1 MFQKLKLST
10 KILIVLLPP
19 FFLAVAAI
27 VYFSYAS
34 QEAASFEQ
42 AQVAATVQAMT
53 IRESLV
59 DQMVSN
65 YSVDPDFLT
74 RVSRAA
80 DLADLDI
87 WFLTDSLKLKE
98 EYLTPRR
105 LTRLRQTELRGDQR
119 EHGNALEVYST
130 GEPLWL
136 LTCRLGEHD
145 DAPIGDIS
153 PNHPKFLNACEE
165 LKAVVPF
172 KAETKCQECHAV
184 RVGSVLGAAQMVLP
198 LSKTTAAIR
207 ASAVRSITIYVLT
220 SVLAVLLGVVVFR
233 RFVASPLSTL
243 VRATESIGD
252 GKLDASIA
260 PGFGGDEFGL
270 LARAFD
276 EMQVRLRE
284 AQRELLHKER
294 LSTVGQMAST
304 IIHDLRSP
312 MTGVTLGVDR
322 LQHGD
327 RMNDEE
333 RAKVFKLVKGSIE
346 RINRMLQELLDFSRG
361 HVRLDYAECN
371 VEELVGRIV
380 QLAELDMQVKGIRF
394 TCDNQFQGT
403 ALIDMD
409 RLQRAIMNILS
420 NAEDATP
427 AGGEIHL
434 GISSDDGLLQFRI
447 RDTGP
452 GIPEEIRGRIFEP
465 FATFGKAR
473 GTGLGLAITQRVVE
487 EHFGEIAFESERGRG
502 TTFTIKI
509 PLKPPFDKRSA
520 A

>member
-10 KILIVLLPP
+10 KVLIVLFPP
-19 FFLAVAAI
+19 FFLAVSAI

-42 AQVAATVQAMT
+42 AQIAATVQAMT

-59 DQMVSN
+59 DQMVTN
-65 YSVDPDFLT
+65 YSVDPDFLN

-87 WFLTDSLKLKE
+87 WFLVDSLKLKE

-105 LTRLRQTELRGDQR
+105 LERLRENELGPERPERQD
-119 EHGNALEVYST
+119 AMTVYAT

-136 LTCRLGEHD
+136 LTCT
-145 DAPIGDIS
+145 IGKHEDEPVGSIS
-153 PNHPKFLNACEE
+153 ANNPKFLNTCEE

-172 KAETKCQECHAV
+172 KAETKCQECHSV
-184 RVGSVLGAAQMVLP
+184 EVGSVIGAAHMVLP

-207 ASAVRSITIYVLT
+207 ASAVRSITIYVLST
-220 SVLAVLLGVVVFR
+220 ALAVLLGVVVFR

-243 VRATESIGD
+243 VRATESIGG
-252 GKLDASIA
+252 GKLDGSIA
-260 PGFGGDEFGL
+260 EGFGGDEFGI
-270 LARAFD
+270 LAQAFD
-276 EMQVRLRE
+276 EMQVRLKD

-322 LQHGD
+322 LQQSD
-327 RMNDEE
+327 RMSNEE
-333 RAKVFKLVKGSIE
+333 RAKVFKLVKSSIE

-361 HVRLDYAECN
+361 QVRLDYAECDIAEF
-371 VEELVGRIV
+371 VERIV

-394 TCDNQFQGT
+394 SCDNSFSGK
-403 ALIDMD
+403 ALVDVD

-427 AGGEIHL
+427 AGGEIRIT
-434 GISSDDGLLQFRI
+434 ISSNDGLLMFRI
-447 RDTGP
+447 QDTGP
-452 GIPEEIRGRIFEP
+452 GIPEEVRERIFEP
-465 FATFGKAR
+465 FATFGKPR
-473 GTGLGLAITQRVVE
+473 GTGLGLAITQRIVE
-487 EHFGEIAFESERGRG
+487 EHFGEISFESERGRG
-502 TTFTIKI
+502 TIFTIKI